1 MSEVK
6 SDNSLQHILVVDD
19 EELIVDLLH
28 DYFDELGYDVCVAQ
42 SAEEAIEK
50 LNNEKQ
56 FNLVLTDINLPGKS
70 GLDLLKIVRETREDL
85 PVVLLTGLKTLDNAI
100 TAVKSGAADYI
111 TKPFELDSVRR
122 VVEKILKRQDRT
134 IKKEQVFDN
143 LKYLKLSFQ
152 FLTSEM
158 DPSILAKELAGYL
171 QRVNFGENQE
181 INQYE
186 LAFTETLVNAVEHGS
201 LDLASSIKSNNIL
214 QLAEYDDL
222 KEQRLN
228 DLNFSKRTIFIMF
241 ECTDE
246 LFSFT
251 VKDQGK
257 GFEWQ
262 KYIDK
267 SHKISKVNTN
277 AYGRGFNIIQ
287 HIIDEV
293 HFNESGNMI
302 TLIKNKIQK

>member
-1 MSEVK
+1 MSEAK
-6 SDNSLQHILVVDD
+6 GDNSLQHILVVDD

-28 DYFDELGYDVCVAQ
+28 DYFEELGYNVCVAQ

-50 LNNEKQ
+50 LNNERQ

-70 GLDLLKIVRETREDL
+70 GLDLLKIVRETRDEL

-100 TAVKSGAADYI
+100 IAVKSGAADYI

-122 VVEKILKRQDRT
+122 VVEKILKKQNRSV
-134 IKKEQVFDN
+134 KKEQVFEN

-152 FLTSEM
+152 YLTGEI

-171 QRVNFGENQE
+171 KKVNFGEEQE
-181 INQYE
+181 LKQYE

-201 LDLASSIKSNNIL
+201 LDLSSSSKSNNIL
-214 QLAEYDDL
+214 HLAEYDEL
-222 KEQRLN
+222 KEQRLT
-228 DLNFSKRTIFIMF
+228 DPNFSKRSIFITF

-251 VKDQGK
+251 VKDEGK
-257 GFEWQ
+257 GFDWT
-262 KYIDK
+262 KFIDK
-267 SHKISKVNTN
+267 SHKISKVNIN

-302 TLIKNKIQK
+302 TLIKNRNLK